1 MVKTCL
7 AFGAGSM
14 MAVDAGISKI
24 VLAAETILQLII
36 STLSVVFSFSA
47 SVDNTLLD
55 LLNSSYPI
63 QPHSLIAN

>member
-1 MVKTCL
+1 M
-7 AFGAGSM
+7 
-14 MAVDAGISKI
+14 DAGISKI

>member
-1 MVKTCL
+1 M
-7 AFGAGSM
+7 G
-14 MAVDAGISKI
+14 VDAGISKI

-36 STLSVVFSFSA
+36 STLSVVFSLSA

-63 QPHSLIAN
+63 QPHSFIANKTFNRGILQNAK